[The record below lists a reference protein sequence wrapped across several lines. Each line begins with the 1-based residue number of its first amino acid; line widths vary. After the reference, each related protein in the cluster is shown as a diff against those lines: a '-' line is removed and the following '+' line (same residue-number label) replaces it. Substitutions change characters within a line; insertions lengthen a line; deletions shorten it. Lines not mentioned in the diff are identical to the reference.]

1 MQLLAAHRPRPSPL
15 PAIHAGGETPKP
27 GSQKREHPLPGGPAA
42 VRCAWRCLCGIV
54 LCTAR
59 TARTASARCSAQLL
73 VPLRAGGTRA
83 AAKSSISQQ
92 QPSRSVCD
100 QRPSQPD
107 RRAQRR
113 AQPVLATEQKNGLC
127 AGRGQ
132 RTVVRVVP
140 RPGWVGASAEPPPS
154 PAESGRRAP
163 RSASS
168 GDQQRE
174 LLDSG
179 CGGPGRPRAAE
190 PGPGTAGTAGTA
202 GRGGQRAEPGATEGQ
217 PWLVPRT
224 VLRAPRTCCPSP
236 TAALELF

>member
-1 MQLLAAHRPRPSPL
+1 MQLLAAHRPMPSPL
-15 PAIHAGGETPKP
+15 PAIDPGGETPKP
-27 GSQKREHPLPGGPAA
+27 GSQKGEHPLPGGPAA

-54 LCTAR
+54 LCA
-59 TARTASARCSAQLL
+59 ASTASARCSAQLP
-73 VPLRAGGTRA
+73 VPLHAGGTRA

-107 RRAQRR
+107 RRPERR
-113 AQPVLATEQKNGLC
+113 AQPVLATAQKNWLC
-127 AGRGQ
+127 AGRGR

-154 PAESGRRAP
+154 PAESGPRAP

-168 GDQQRE
+168 GGQQRE

-179 CGGPGRPRAAE
+179 CGGPGRPRATE
-190 PGPGTAGTAGTA
+190 RGPGTAGTAGTA
-202 GRGGQRAEPGATEGQ
+202 GRGGQRAEPGPTEGQ

-224 VLRAPRTCCPSP
+224 VLGAPRTCCPSP
-236 TAALELF
+236 TDALELF